1 MLSLAFTRYDINSTP
16 HKNRHMTLLVDFV
29 PGIRRDTGFDCMAEQ
44 PFSLAFHR
52 YVERLCT
59 LGSSM
64 GNFESCAASH
74 VITAYRKNCRKY
86 TALAGNLLMKDQ
98 QALKKLFFF
107 N

>member
-1 MLSLAFTRYDINSTP
+1 MLPLAFARYDINCTP

-29 PGIRRDTGFDCMAEQ
+29 PGICHDTGFDGMAEQ

-59 LGSSM
+59 MGSSM

-74 VITAYRKNCRKY
+74 VITVNQKNAVY
-86 TALAGNLLMKDQ
+86 IWH
-98 QALKKLFFF
+98 
-107 N
+107 